1 MPAAFILH
9 LRSVACILAE
19 CLTRAVLF
27 PGTESLVQFAAIVSR
42 IGWPS
47 DEYMARVPA
56 GMNEWIAQYRNEP
69 VGRVDQLV
77 SASAEF
83 TELLIAL
90 LQYGMYVKLI

>member
-1 MPAAFILH
+1 
-9 LRSVACILAE
+9 
-19 CLTRAVLF
+19 
-27 PGTESLVQFAAIVSR
+27 
-42 IGWPS
+42 
-47 DEYMARVPA
+47 MARVPA